1 MKELITE
8 YGFRKIVDE
17 FNHLLK
23 VKKPYW
29 VKEKEI
35 AAQFGD
41 RSENAEYISAKE
53 QIRNIDKRL
62 RFLDKIIKNSN
73 VINIDEIP
81 HNKVN
86 FGSRVTLFDL
96 ELEEQKEFIIV
107 GTYET
112 NPKEN
117 FISNK
122 SPLGKKLLGKSIDD
136 EIELFINDKLFE
148 YEIIDIKKYDFATLD

>member
-8 YGFRKIVDE
+8 YGYQKFIKE
-17 FNHLLK
+17 FNNLLR
-23 VKKPYW
+23 VEKPYW

-53 QIRNIDKRL
+53 MIRNIDKRL
-62 RFLDKIIKNSN
+62 RFLDKIIKNSD
-73 VINIDEIP
+73 VIDIDKIP

-86 FGSRVTLFDL
+86 FGSCVKLLDL
-96 ELEEQKEFIIV
+96 ESEEEKTFCIV

-112 NPKEN
+112 NPNEN
-117 FISNK
+117 LISNK
-122 SPLGKKLLGKSIDD
+122 SPLGKALLGK
-136 EIELFINDKLFE
+136 ELNEEFEFNINEQTFE
-148 YEIIDIKKYDFATLD
+148 YEIIEIKKYEYK